1 MGRITVD
8 NDYGANV
15 RYGFDIEGDTPTQEE
30 IDAIQ
35 LYLRN
40 KAPEE
45 KQLVAEIG
53 ADRSGVKDVALRFE
67 IANLELDEE
76 KEASLTKK
84 FGNDGFVKLT
94 DGQYALTPASR
105 EKIGQPGNSLLTIE
119 DKGFSAYDL
128 VDFAG
133 QGGLAMMGGLAAG
146 VLTLGAGLIP
156 AALIGAA
163 AAGGGKLLDE
173 GIEWSRGLQRQSFKD
188 VAKDAGIQALLDVG
202 GTGIGRGV
210 SAVFGRLTKGGSTN
224 AERAAQRELM
234 AWSKESGV
242 SYLPDI
248 GSTAGKGLLLRTQAI
263 VEAVAGNKRAPVI
276 KENIE
281 KLSQIIAREEGLPV
295 DEAEILVRKLIEDQA
310 NIIERQ
316 VGTIADQARTI
327 YAPTV
332 KKIGNDVRAAIVNG
346 DAETVQQLSKNLL
359 TLEAEQ
365 IKDIGLAFDTVGD
378 LMNITLN
385 KLAKPIGKGVTA
397 DTPVVSVGPFAVAEK
412 SIGLDALKSIKF
424 SEEGDGL
431 VIDISRTLDAMR
443 GPDGNF
449 SDDLYRLSTIFHIGE
464 KRALRVVSPR
474 PATEPLAVSLLKT
487 VS

>member
-146 VLTLGAGLIP
+146 FLTLGAWLYSCCPNRRGCC
-156 AALIGAA
+156 
-163 AAGGGKLLDE
+163 GG
-173 GIEWSRGLQRQSFKD
+173 RQ
-188 VAKDAGIQALLDVG
+188 
-202 GTGIGRGV
+202 
-210 SAVFGRLTKGGSTN
+210 
-224 AERAAQRELM
+224 
-234 AWSKESGV
+234 
-242 SYLPDI
+242 
-248 GSTAGKGLLLRTQAI
+248 
-263 VEAVAGNKRAPVI
+263 AP
-276 KENIE
+276 
-281 KLSQIIAREEGLPV
+281 
-295 DEAEILVRKLIEDQA
+295 
-310 NIIERQ
+310 
-316 VGTIADQARTI
+316 
-327 YAPTV
+327 
-332 KKIGNDVRAAIVNG
+332 
-346 DAETVQQLSKNLL
+346 
-359 TLEAEQ
+359 
-365 IKDIGLAFDTVGD
+365 
-378 LMNITLN
+378 
-385 KLAKPIGKGVTA
+385 
-397 DTPVVSVGPFAVAEK
+397 
-412 SIGLDALKSIKF
+412 
-424 SEEGDGL
+424 
-431 VIDISRTLDAMR
+431 
-443 GPDGNF
+443 
-449 SDDLYRLSTIFHIGE
+449 
-464 KRALRVVSPR
+464 
-474 PATEPLAVSLLKT
+474 
-487 VS
+487 